1 MDYEKG
7 LIKKSSLI
15 NRNSVEIAPRAL
27 LLAVT
32 VIISVLLVSLM
43 IAQFKSAEEIANI
56 SSESMNRRAEEI
68 RDEDIMQYDG
78 LTVSGADV
86 VNFCRKNLEDY
97 YNGEEA
103 PFKII
108 LKGVSGNSRTYKDYD
123 SILVLMDS
131 EKSEFVNPVSKWT
144 CRVIRNKNGIITEII
159 FTKK

>member
-1 MDYEKG
+1 MKKIRQSPKLKK
-7 LIKKSSLI
+7 LIEYTL
-15 NRNSVEIAPRAL
+15 NPNDA
-27 LLAVT
+27 
-32 VIISVLLVSLM
+32 
-43 IAQFKSAEEIANI
+43 
-56 SSESMNRRAEEI
+56 
-68 RDEDIMQYDG
+68 
-78 LTVSGADV
+78 
-86 VNFCRKNLEDY
+86 RKNLEDY